1 MGQKGGKQ
9 KHHKKKKPDD
19 KDPWWDCLEILQ
31 ILKKHRK
38 AWPFKEPVDEKKL
51 NVPDYYELIV
61 LPMDLRTV
69 EKKLFNQTY
78 NNMTDFANDVR
89 LIWANA
95 ETFNGPTNEVTL
107 MARQLRALFEKLF
120 ASHEEQWR
128 EHYETMPTTKRRLNN
143 RPESFKAAFKNS
155 SLKESK

>member
-1 MGQKGGKQ
+1 
-9 KHHKKKKPDD
+9 
-19 KDPWWDCLEILQ
+19 
-31 ILKKHRK
+31 
-38 AWPFKEPVDEKKL
+38 
-51 NVPDYYELIV
+51 
-61 LPMDLRTV
+61 MDLRTV